1 MLTPVELQNLPLK
14 AGMGGYK
21 KKDVDELLE
30 EICRDY
36 ETLYKENVELK
47 DKVSVLSE
55 GLQYYKEMEKTLQKT
70 LVVAEKTAEE
80 VEHTAKAKAD
90 LIQEKALAEAAYIIE
105 DAKRQAQQIHN
116 QTLALVQQYEN
127 YRVQYKRLAQAQSE
141 LMDSPA
147 YQIHFDTQTPSFIM
161 EEPKKP
167 EMPRASTTTNST
179 TTIETEPVIC
189 EEDGLEEKP
198 VLNEELLSEEEA
210 LMKEEVKQAIKNVL
224 ASTRKLD
231 LPLHSLKLKEDEDN
245 TSLNSTGNFEF
256 FENKED

>member
-21 KKDVDELLE
+21 KKDVDDLLA
-30 EICRDY
+30 EICKDY

-47 DKVSVLSE
+47 DKLSVLSD

-70 LVVAEKTAEE
+70 LVMAEKTAEE

-116 QTLALVQQYEN
+116 QTLVLVQQYEN
-127 YRVQYKRLAQAQSE
+127 YRMQYKRLAQAQSE

-147 YQIHFDTQTPSFIM
+147 YQIHFDTQTPSFIT

-167 EMPRASTTTNST
+167 EMPTASHIKGESDT
-179 TTIETEPVIC
+179 VIC
-189 EEDGLEEKP
+189 EEEDVLEEETIWK
-198 VLNEELLSEEEA
+198 EEALSEEEA
-210 LMKEEVKQAIKNVL
+210 LMKEEVRQAIRNVL

-231 LPLHSLKLKEDEDN
+231 LPLESLKLK
-245 TSLNSTGNFEF
+245 G
-256 FENKED
+256 

>member
-21 KKDVDELLE
+21 KKEVDDLLE
-30 EICRDY
+30 GICRDY

-47 DKVSVLSE
+47 DKLSVLSE

-90 LIQEKALAEAAYIIE
+90 LIQERALAEAAYIIE

-116 QTLALVQQYEN
+116 QTLVLVQQYEN
-127 YRVQYKRLAQAQSE
+127 YRMQYKRLAQAQSE
-141 LMDSPA
+141 LMDNPA
-147 YQIHFDTQTPSFIM
+147 YQIHFDTQVPSFIT

-167 EMPRASTTTNST
+167 EPKKS
-179 TTIETEPVIC
+179 EPQTSSNNIK
-189 EEDGLEEKP
+189 LEANT
-198 VLNEELLSEEEA
+198 LMSEEEA
-210 LMKEEVKQAIKNVL
+210 IMKEEVKQAIKNVL
-224 ASTRKLD
+224 SSTKKLD
-231 LPLHSLKLKEDEDN
+231 LPLHSLKLKEEEDVDSVNN
-245 TSLNSTGNFEF
+245 TGSFEF
-256 FENKED
+256 FESKED

>member
-21 KKDVDELLE
+21 KKEVDDLLE
-30 EICRDY
+30 GICRDY

-47 DKVSVLSE
+47 DKLSVLSE

-90 LIQEKALAEAAYIIE
+90 LIQERALAEAAYIIE

-116 QTLALVQQYEN
+116 QTLVLVQQYEN
-127 YRVQYKRLAQAQSE
+127 YRMQYKRLAQAQSE
-141 LMDSPA
+141 LMDNPA
-147 YQIHFDTQTPSFIM
+147 YQIHFDTQVPSFIT

-167 EMPRASTTTNST
+167 EPKKS
-179 TTIETEPVIC
+179 EPQTSSNNIK
-189 EEDGLEEKP
+189 LEANT
-198 VLNEELLSEEEA
+198 LMSEEEA
-210 LMKEEVKQAIKNVL
+210 IMKEEVKQAIKNVL
-224 ASTRKLD
+224 SSTKKLD
-231 LPLHSLKLKEDEDN
+231 LPLHSLKLKENEDAD
-245 TSLNSTGNFEF
+245 SLNNTKSFEV
-256 FENKED
+256 FENKEN

>member
-30 EICRDY
+30 GICRDY

-47 DKVSVLSE
+47 DKLSALSE

-80 VEHTAKAKAD
+80 VEHTANAKAD
-90 LIQEKALAEAAYIIE
+90 LIQERALAEAAYIIE

-116 QTLALVQQYEN
+116 QTLVLVQQYEN
-127 YRVQYKRLAQAQSE
+127 YRMQYKRLAQAQSE
-141 LMDSPA
+141 LMDNPA
-147 YQIHFDTQTPSFIM
+147 YQIHFDTQVPSFIT

-167 EMPRASTTTNST
+167 EIQKSKTQEPETQASSNHITPKADP
-179 TTIETEPVIC
+179 IV
-189 EEDGLEEKP
+189 
-198 VLNEELLSEEEA
+198 SEEEA
-210 LMKEEVKQAIKNVL
+210 MMKEEVKQAIKNVL
-224 ASTRKLD
+224 SSTKKLD
-231 LPLHSLKLKEDEDN
+231 LPLHSLKLKEEEDAD
-245 TSLNSTGNFEF
+245 SLNNTGSFEF
-256 FENKED
+256 FESKED